1 VIQIT
6 PFCSGHSYNWG
17 MAISS
22 RFAFAPSAAKL
33 MTVATAPARTRKP
46 KATAANLIA
55 SEFAAYQPLPAAQPA
70 APAAPIPA
78 SSASRS
84 SEVPSAKA
92 DGSRTDACVA
102 RPVILV
108 FILAVAATLL
118 FRLALATV
126 PVINYGIKK
135 LVKFV
140 ATQRGGRAIDFRVYD
155 PIFG

>member
-1 VIQIT
+1 VIEIT
-6 PFCSGHSYNWG
+6 PLCSGRSYIYG

-22 RFAFAPSAAKL
+22 RFATAPSPLKI

-46 KATAANLIA
+46 RTTPANLIA
-55 SEFAAYQPLPAAQPA
+55 AEFAARQPLPAAQPA
-70 APAAPIPA
+70 TAPAAPIPA
-78 SSASRS
+78 S
-84 SEVPSAKA
+84 
-92 DGSRTDACVA
+92 
-102 RPVILV
+102 PVILV

-118 FRLALATV
+118 FRLALAAV

-140 ATQRGGRAIDFRVYD
+140 ATQRGGRIIDFRIYD